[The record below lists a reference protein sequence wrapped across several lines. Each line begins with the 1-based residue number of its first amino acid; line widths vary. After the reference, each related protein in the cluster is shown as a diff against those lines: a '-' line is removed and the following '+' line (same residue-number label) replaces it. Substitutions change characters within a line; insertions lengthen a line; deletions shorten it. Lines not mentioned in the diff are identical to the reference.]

1 MSSTNINKIKP
12 AFRTTGRVSGNF
24 GRSKVKSGSTLKDIG
39 VTKAKVLNLTTQDE
53 YLQRMITA
61 YHSTTDINLKKFI
74 YDEIRKIEIQRGIWK
89 GQ

>member
-39 VTKAKVLNLTTQDE
+39 VTNVKVLNLTTQDE

-61 YHSTTDINLKKFI
+61 YQSTTDTNLKKFI
-74 YDEIRKIEIQRGIWK
+74 YDEIRKIEIQRGTWK
-89 GQ
+89 N

>member
-39 VTKAKVLNLTTQDE
+39 VTNVKVLNLTTQDE

-61 YHSTTDINLKKFI
+61 YHSTTDTNLKKFI
-74 YDEIRKIEIQRGIWK
+74 YDEIRKIEIQRGTWK
-89 GQ
+89 N

>member
-24 GRSKVKSGSTLKDIG
+24 GKSKVKSGSTLKDIG
-39 VTKAKVLNLTTQDE
+39 VTKTKVLNLTTQDE
-53 YLQRMITA
+53 YLQRLITA
-61 YHSTTDINLKKFI
+61 FQSTTDLYLKNFI
-74 YDEIRKIEIQRGIWK
+74 YDEIRKIKIQRGTWK

>member
-24 GRSKVKSGSTLKDIG
+24 GKSRVKAGSTLKDIG
-39 VTKAKVLNLTTQDE
+39 VTNVKVLNLTTQDE

-74 YDEIRKIEIQRGIWK
+74 YNEIRKIEIQRGTWK
-89 GQ
+89 N

>member
-24 GRSKVKSGSTLKDIG
+24 GKSRVKAGSALKDIG
-39 VTKAKVLNLTTQDE
+39 VTNVKVLNLTTQDE

-74 YDEIRKIEIQRGIWK
+74 YNEIRKIEIQRGTWK
-89 GQ
+89 N

>member
-12 AFRTTGRVSGNF
+12 ALRTTGRVSGNF
-24 GRSKVKSGSTLKDIG
+24 GKSRVKAGSTLKDIG
-39 VTKAKVLNLTTQDE
+39 VTNVKVLNLTTQDE

-74 YDEIRKIEIQRGIWK
+74 YDEIRKIEIQRGTWK
-89 GQ
+89 N

>member
-39 VTKAKVLNLTTQDE
+39 VTNVKVLNLTTQDE
-53 YLQRMITA
+53 YLKRMITA

-74 YDEIRKIEIQRGIWK
+74 YDEIRKIEIQRGTWK
-89 GQ
+89 N

>member
-12 AFRTTGRVSGNF
+12 AFRTTGRLSGNF
-24 GRSKVKSGSTLKDIG
+24 GAPKRTKEAYNSDIG

-53 YLQRMITA
+53 YLQRLITA
-61 YHSTTDINLKKFI
+61 YQSTADANLKKFI
-74 YDEIRKIEIQRGIWK
+74 HDEVRKIKIQRGTWK

>member
-24 GRSKVKSGSTLKDIG
+24 GKSRVKVGSTLKDIG
-39 VTKAKVLNLTTQDE
+39 VTNVKVLNLTTQDE

-61 YHSTTDINLKKFI
+61 YHSTADTNLKKFI
-74 YDEIRKIEIQRGIWK
+74 YDEIRKIEIQRGTWK
-89 GQ
+89 N